1 MPKEIIEIALRRT
14 TASEPWGLRIGGGV
28 DRGKV
33 LVLEKIIFNSIAY
46 EAGLKNRDYIYEIN
60 GVSVLEMSHDEC
72 TKLIKNAGNSIDIK
86 IERGDH
92 IVPNIHEAFPQKKTD
107 DKASKNNAANSK
119 DRPYWIQ
126 AIEAGKGVKNSLG
139 FTTVG
144 KPKIAQKQYN
154 SPLQM
159 YSEDALEEI
168 MKDGT
173 LGGKP
178 VDPTNLMNPT
188 GKELNLAQSSV
199 CALIMESESKPSG
212 GITTK
217 VNVGT
222 A

>member
-1 MPKEIIEIALRRT
+1 MPKEIIEIALRR
-14 TASEPWGLRIGGGV
+14 SPGEPWGLRIGGGV

-33 LVLEKIIFNSIAY
+33 LVLEKVIFNSVAC

-60 GVSVLEMSHDEC
+60 GVSVLEMSHDQC
-72 TKLIKNAGNSIDIK
+72 TQLIKKAGDSIDIK

-92 IVPNIHEAFPQKKTD
+92 IVPNIHEAFPQKKGEE
-107 DKASKNNAANSK
+107 KNNTKSKSGK

-126 AIEAGKGVKNSLG
+126 ALEAGKGAKNCVG
-139 FTTVG
+139 FTTIG

-154 SPLQM
+154 SPLEM
-159 YSEDALEEI
+159 YSEDALDEI

-188 GKELNLAQSSV
+188 GKEFEPAQSSV
-199 CALIMESESKPSG
+199 CALIMETESKPGS
-212 GITTK
+212 K
-217 VNVGT
+217 VKVGT